1 MPINVEEENRLLFEA
16 CELYRP
22 HGFTTVALVENN
34 KIGRLCALR
43 CLDEKN
49 STMNLHLIQFYNT
62 INLPLVELECQI
74 PIENVTAEG
83 VTWIGNRVA
92 VGCSDGSVIF
102 VSPFTQ
108 EIKRVQIFA
117 SGIVALCSMDD
128 TLVLASESA
137 ELQFVDVDDEL
148 NTNVRK
154 SIKFPSNQ
162 RIIFLS
168 ASSSLSTVAVNM
180 LSSVTL
186 VNVLSWKQESISI
199 TKDGNKATVI
209 WSALFVKDHLFT
221 GDSRGVVTI
230 HNAKTGSLI
239 KSIRT
244 HEADVMALTTNG
256 ENVFASGVDYRIQVL
271 ANLVGSQ
278 GKLEWTT
285 VGQRI
290 FHHNDVRTMCSI
302 GPWLISGGKEHK
314 IVVSNKN
321 FDVYYSY
328 IGKSCNVTNEHILLP
343 YLNYVHVWKRENPSM
358 ILEAKQKPNHKSTE
372 HGPRKILELAP
383 PSRSLILQSA
393 LSNNSTHLA
402 LLTVKGLYVY
412 KLNSTEEN
420 TIQPKRLIH
429 LPVSKRT
436 SITAMAFSESHL
448 FFARGNAELV
458 KLDFKTLNT
467 DIVAIQ
473 EANACVIRLHV
484 SSDGQICLA
493 KSSRSQLFVID
504 LKNEDLDVDERFLE
518 LDFDQSVS
526 EFRLIGTS
534 TVLLFVAG
542 LHSSIHFIDM
552 KSMKSTKTPI
562 DLTGMFGP
570 REMATDISEVVGD
583 TIVVHGNRD
592 NCCIVDEL
600 TAVRSFVS
608 STAMPLEEEDESKKR
623 KSNWSAPVMPPV
635 SSEVHLVSNGTG
647 EKSTILIT
655 NRPLNP
661 PTCVPMQIRRFNR
674 N

>member
-43 CLDEKN
+43 CLDEKT

-62 INLPLVELECQI
+62 INLPIVELECQI
-74 PIENVTAEG
+74 PIENVTPEG
-83 VTWIGNRVA
+83 VTWIGNRVV
-92 VGCSDGSVIF
+92 VGCSDGSIIF

-108 EIKRVQIFA
+108 EIKRTQIFA

-128 TLVLASESA
+128 TLVVASESA
-137 ELQFVDVDDEL
+137 ELQFVDVDNEL

-154 SIKFPSNQ
+154 SIKFPNNQ
-162 RIIFLS
+162 RIVFLS

-209 WSALFVKDHLFT
+209 WSSLFVKDHLFT
-221 GDSRGVVTI
+221 GDSRGVVSI
-230 HNAKTGSLI
+230 HNVKTGSLI

-244 HEADVMALTTNG
+244 HEADVMTLATNG

-271 ANLVGSQ
+271 ANLIGSR

-302 GPWLISGGKEHK
+302 GPWLISSGKEHK
-314 IVVSNKN
+314 IIVSNKN
-321 FDVYYSY
+321 FDVYYTY
-328 IGKSCNVTNEHILLP
+328 IGKSCAVTNEHILLP
-343 YLNYVHVWKRENPSM
+343 YLNYVHVWKREKPSM
-358 ILEAKQKPNHKSTE
+358 ILETKQKQKSTE
-372 HGPRKILELAP
+372 QGPRKILELSP

-393 LSNNSTHLA
+393 LSNDSSHLA

-420 TIQPKRLIH
+420 TMQPKRLIH

-436 SITAMAFSESHL
+436 PITAMAFSKSHL

-458 KLDFKTLNT
+458 KLDLDTLIT
-467 DIVAIQ
+467 DVVAIQ
-473 EANACVIRLHV
+473 ESNACVIQLHV
-484 SSDGQICLA
+484 SLDGQICLA
-493 KSSRSQLFVID
+493 KSSRSQVFVID
-504 LKNEDLDVDERFLE
+504 LKNGDLDVDERFVE
-518 LDFDQSVS
+518 LNFDQSIA

-542 LHSSIHFIDM
+542 LNSSLHFIDL
-552 KSMKSTKTPI
+552 KSMKSTKNPI

-592 NCCIVDEL
+592 NCCIVDDL

-608 STAMPLEEEDESKKR
+608 STAMSLEEADESKKR

-635 SSEVHLVSNGTG
+635 SSEVHLVSNGIA

>member
-1 MPINVEEENRLLFEA
+1 
-16 CELYRP
+16 
-22 HGFTTVALVENN
+22 
-34 KIGRLCALR
+34 
-43 CLDEKN
+43 
-49 STMNLHLIQFYNT
+49 MNLHLIQFYNT
-62 INLPLVELECQI
+62 INLPIVELECQI
-74 PIENVTAEG
+74 PIENVTPEG
-83 VTWIGNRVA
+83 VTWIGNRVV
-92 VGCSDGSVIF
+92 VGCSDGSIIF

-108 EIKRVQIFA
+108 EIKRTQIFA

-128 TLVLASESA
+128 TLVVASESA
-137 ELQFVDVDDEL
+137 ELQFVDVDNEL

-154 SIKFPSNQ
+154 SIKFPNNQ
-162 RIIFLS
+162 RIVFLS

-209 WSALFVKDHLFT
+209 WSSLFVKDHLFT
-221 GDSRGVVTI
+221 GDSRGVVSI
-230 HNAKTGSLI
+230 HNVKTGSLI

-244 HEADVMALTTNG
+244 HEADVMTLATNG

-271 ANLVGSQ
+271 ANLIGSR

-302 GPWLISGGKEHK
+302 GPWLISSGKEHK
-314 IVVSNKN
+314 IIVSNKN
-321 FDVYYSY
+321 FDVYYTY
-328 IGKSCNVTNEHILLP
+328 IGKSCAVTNEHILLP
-343 YLNYVHVWKRENPSM
+343 YLNYVHVWKREKPSM
-358 ILEAKQKPNHKSTE
+358 ILETKQKQKSTE
-372 HGPRKILELAP
+372 QGPRKILELSP

-393 LSNNSTHLA
+393 LSNDSSHLA

-420 TIQPKRLIH
+420 TMQPKRLIH

-436 SITAMAFSESHL
+436 PITAMAFSKSHL

-458 KLDFKTLNT
+458 KLDLDTLIT
-467 DIVAIQ
+467 DVVAIQ
-473 EANACVIRLHV
+473 ESNACVIQLHV
-484 SSDGQICLA
+484 SLDGQICLA
-493 KSSRSQLFVID
+493 KSSRSQVFVID
-504 LKNEDLDVDERFLE
+504 LKNGDLDVDERFVE
-518 LDFDQSVS
+518 LNFDQSIA

-542 LHSSIHFIDM
+542 LNSSLHFIDL
-552 KSMKSTKTPI
+552 KSMKSTKNPI

-592 NCCIVDEL
+592 NCCIVDDL

-608 STAMPLEEEDESKKR
+608 STAMSLEEADESKKR

-635 SSEVHLVSNGTG
+635 SSEVHLVSNGIA